1 MPPASKMP
9 TAPLPPVRDTALKS
23 YVPWLMGLIYFVV
36 HIPLAYRYDL
46 WYGTHVA
53 VNYLQS
59 KRILAGEIPFYF
71 WGNQHAG
78 TLPHFLVALAIYVFG
93 PSIVLANL
101 INIGLWA
108 IGLVLAVDF
117 VERTFGRRAAIL
129 GGTALVVGVPWFGL
143 YEASFFG
150 SQYNL
155 MLLIIFGFFWLTL
168 DLLAGATLWKMFRY
182 GLIFGLCFYLNKQ
195 MSVPIITLAVVV
207 FLLSENRIAIGRIL
221 KARLIAVLLLGLL
234 IGYLPELVFKLRGG
248 QPRPDD
254 PVEAYSPKSDG
265 MKFFDINP
273 PAIMVRNVYW
283 LARVIPAYFD
293 ADPLYRGPM
302 GIHYLNHLEDEESF
316 PRSAGDIVGVVA
328 GIFTIGFAWR
338 HIKRGYLLRN
348 NRVLCM
354 ALLPFINA
362 AMMLVGGF
370 SEGNYFMSI
379 RYIFPAGLMMLLWM
393 GVLVD
398 HAWRRRKWAVVGL
411 LGFCVLQSLVHR
423 YEMLRL
429 PDELHDFRQV
439 VSELESNQVQYGAT
453 IFSYSHVLTA
463 LSQENV
469 IFAAIDREAYATYLH
484 AVKAQPEIAL
494 VYPTYQA
501 TLPEHLQRLLFGNR
515 RQAPQKLP
523 DPGPTIRLWNIV
535 YSAAGEAHTCGEV
548 SWRLFRKGTTAPEGK
563 P

>member
-1 MPPASKMP
+1 
-9 TAPLPPVRDTALKS
+9 
-23 YVPWLMGLIYFVV
+23 MGLVYFVV

-78 TLPHFLVALAIYVFG
+78 TLPHFLVALAIYIFG

-101 INIGLWA
+101 INLSLWA
-108 IGLVLAVDF
+108 VGLGLAVAF

-129 GGTALVVGVPWFGL
+129 SGTVLVVGVPWLGL

-168 DLLAGATLWKMFRY
+168 DLLSGATTWKMFRY

-195 MSVPIITLAVVV
+195 MSVPILTLAAVI
-207 FLLSENRIAIGRIL
+207 LLLPENRAAIGRTL
-221 KARLIAVLLLGLL
+221 RARWIVVLLLGLL
-234 IGYLPELVFKLRGG
+234 IGYSPEMVFKLRGG
-248 QPRPDD
+248 QPQPND
-254 PVEAYSPKSDG
+254 PVEAYSPRSDG

-273 PAIMVRNVYW
+273 PAIMARNVYW

-338 HIKRGYLLRN
+338 HVKRGYLIRN

-362 AMMLVGGF
+362 TMMLVGAF

-379 RYIFPAGLMMLLWM
+379 RYSYPAGLMLLLWM
-393 GVLVD
+393 GVLID
-398 HAWRRRKWAVVGL
+398 HTWRRRKWAMVAL
-411 LGFCVLQSLVHR
+411 LGFCMLQSLVHR

-439 VSELESNQVQYGAT
+439 VSELKSKQIHYGAT

-463 LSQENV
+463 LSQEDV

-515 RQAPQKLP
+515 RQPPQKLP
-523 DPGPTIRLWNIV
+523 DPGPTIRLWNVV
-535 YSAAGEAHTCGEV
+535 YSAEGEAHTCGEV
-548 SWRLFRKGTTAPEGK
+548 SWRLFRKGTASQVGQP
-563 P
+563 